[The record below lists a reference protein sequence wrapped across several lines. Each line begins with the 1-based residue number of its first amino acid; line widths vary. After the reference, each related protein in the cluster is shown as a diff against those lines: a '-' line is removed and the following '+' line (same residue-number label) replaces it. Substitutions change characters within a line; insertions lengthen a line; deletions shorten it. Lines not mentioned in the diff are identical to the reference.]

1 MSKKENKSGSVKK
14 RINYSVGYILLIV
27 AVVVVFVAV
36 NIILEQLPMSLDFTA
51 NEQFS
56 ITKET
61 EELLDNLNEDVE
73 IIALYDRVKG
83 EADTQKAE
91 IIRILDIY
99 DGYDQ
104 AK

>member
-27 AVVVVFVAV
+27 AVVVVFVVV

-61 EELLDNLNEDVE
+61 EELLDNLRKEGYVRVRINDEMYDLSED
-73 IIALYDRVKG
+73 I
-83 EADTQKAE
+83 T
-91 IIRILDIY
+91 LDKNIK
-99 DGYDQ
+99 D
-104 AK
+104 KE

>member
-27 AVVVVFVAV
+27 AVVVVFVVV

-56 ITKET
+56 
-61 EELLDNLNEDVE
+61 
-73 IIALYDRVKG
+73 
-83 EADTQKAE
+83 TQSYAQ
-91 IIRILDIY
+91 IRLSHILHHIRHMFDSN
-99 DGYDQ
+99 Q
-104 AK
+104 